1 MAEEKR
7 KPKHER
13 LYAKKPHLERGE
25 DGNVGVKEK
34 EADKVQSG
42 DDGVKMTEHHGEGM
56 PMHVRHAHERN
67 DMHKRHETEHAMH
80 DHAKAGS
87 KKELHKR
94 HEIDLHDMHG
104 RHEKE
109 IEAGEKKDMGDVE
122 NKAGEKKEA
131 KGE

>member
-1 MAEEKR
+1 MAEEKK

-13 LYAKKPHLERGE
+13 LYSKKPHLERGE
-25 DGNVGVKEK
+25 DGHVGVKEK

-42 DDGVKMTEHHGEGM
+42 TDGVKMTEHKGEGM
-56 PMHVRHAHERN
+56 PIHVRHSHERH
-67 DMHKRHETEHAMH
+67 DMHKRQEIEHQMHEHH
-80 DHAKAGS
+80 KAGS

-94 HEIDLHDMHG
+94 HEIDFKDMHS

-109 IEAGEKKDMGDVE
+109 IEAGESKDMGDVE
-122 NKAGEKKEA
+122 NKAGVKKEE